1 VRGPRGRAAVLE
13 PYMGMLAHAAVR
25 RDDGEVFVHLH
36 PTGSISMAAQTLL
49 TERHLGTSVDEH
61 AAHVMHAAGTAGA
74 DGPAGD
80 VAAAAEISLP
90 YAFPRPGMYRVW
102 LQVRLDG
109 VVRTAAF
116 DVEVEP
122 ARRSR

>member
-1 VRGPRGRAAVLE
+1 
-13 PYMGMLAHAAVR
+13 VR

-49 TERHLGTSVDEH
+49 TERHLGASLDEH
-61 AAHVMHAAGTAGA
+61 AMHALHA

-80 VAAAAEISLP
+80 GAAAAEISLP

-116 DVEVEP
+116 DVEVEL